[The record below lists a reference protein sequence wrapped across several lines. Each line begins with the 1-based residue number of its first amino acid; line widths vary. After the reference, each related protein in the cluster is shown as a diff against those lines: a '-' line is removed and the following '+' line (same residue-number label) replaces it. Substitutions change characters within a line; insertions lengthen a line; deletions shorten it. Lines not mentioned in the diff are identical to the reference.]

1 MKFEELYLQLLAEQ
15 RDQDN
20 DEPQDDNGVH
30 GFDDGEFAG
39 GDDEAEP
46 EEPESPEEPGKPAKP
61 KEPPKPK
68 PLSEKQKLKLKWKQE
83 NPGLTNEDMDNT
95 IEFFNRRKNGLREYK
110 DPSTY
115 PNYINLPEIVALMQ
129 RFPDMRDVLTDH
141 QKIRD
146 IQNYSWDEM
155 EYYMDRVGAA
165 MAAPEVD
172 FKIEGDTPE
181 IRKSKR
187 I

>member
-1 MKFEELYLQLLAEQ
+1 M
-15 RDQDN
+15 
-20 DEPQDDNGVH
+20 
-30 GFDDGEFAG
+30 
-39 GDDEAEP
+39 
-46 EEPESPEEPGKPAKP
+46 
-61 KEPPKPK
+61 
-68 PLSEKQKLKLKWKQE
+68 
-83 NPGLTNEDMDNT
+83 TNEDMDNT

-129 RFPDMRDVLTDH
+129 RFPDMRDVLTDY

-181 IRKSKR
+181 IRKASAYRKWDTPINR
-187 I
+187 ILDENGIRVFKITGKDESIALGCLQHILRDLYGG